1 MHGQGPHIPRMDQ
14 TLPVPIADT
23 LSTDIAALA
32 RRYHRANG
40 PVIRLV
46 NRFGGQ
52 IEAQLSVLPA
62 GLRDQI
68 ETRTTQAL
76 QASYGLAGRLPDV
89 GQQGPLF
96 AAVVSGAAGGAGGL
110 ATSLAELPVTVTL
123 FLNAIRAVARDAG
136 FDPTADDIRLE
147 CLQVFAAGS
156 PLADDDGVNTSFLAV
171 RLALTGAS
179 VQKVI
184 AAVAPRLA
192 IVLGQKL
199 AAQALPVLGALSG
212 AALNAAFL
220 GYYREMARVRFGL
233 IRLAQ
238 THGDDRVQDA
248 FHQAVTLPPI
258 LRA

>member
-1 MHGQGPHIPRMDQ
+1 MDQ
-14 TLPVPIADT
+14 SLPVPIADT
-23 LSTDIAALA
+23 LTTDIAALA
-32 RRYHRANG
+32 RQYHRANG

-89 GQQGPLF
+89 GQRGPLF

-156 PLADDDGVNTSFLAV
+156 PLADDDGVNTSFLAA

-192 IVLGQKL
+192 FVLGQKL
-199 AAQALPVLGALSG
+199 AAQAVPVLGAVSG

-233 IRLAQ
+233 VRLAR
-238 THGDDRVQDA
+238 TYGADRVQEA
-248 FHQAVTLPPI
+248 FRQAVTLPPI